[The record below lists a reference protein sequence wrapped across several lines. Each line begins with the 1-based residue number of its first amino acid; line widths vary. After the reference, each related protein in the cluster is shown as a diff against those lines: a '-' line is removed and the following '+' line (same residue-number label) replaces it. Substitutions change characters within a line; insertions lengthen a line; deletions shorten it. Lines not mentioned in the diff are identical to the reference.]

1 MKKQTPIPFDPTLP
15 VIKLGKTTE
24 ETFVRMELEMD
35 DDTHAMLVQWGKD
48 EASDEDYV
56 GIAVRCGLD
65 EYLNEGKDEQ

>member
-15 VIKLGKTTE
+15 VIKLVKTTE
-24 ETFVRMELEMD
+24 ETFVKMELEMD